1 MAPVREVLLDA
12 RTRFHDLLSTDL
24 EQLVAKAVAEDDLQ
38 HVSGC
43 LTRET
48 VASLLLCVHSPQHIG
63 IASCESSGQQGSALT
78 PVLLRPALNASNG
91 GGLVTATMRT
101 CRQN

>member
-1 MAPVREVLLDA
+1 MYSKWDLVVIGQSGYNMAPVREVLLDA

-43 LTRET
+43 STGR
-48 VASLLLCVHSPQHIG
+48 LLLPCCF
-63 IASCESSGQQGSALT
+63 ACSAHDT
-78 PVLLRPALNASNG
+78 
-91 GGLVTATMRT
+91 
-101 CRQN
+101 

>member
-43 LTRET
+43 STREA
-48 VASLLLCVHSPQHIG
+48 VASLLLCVLSP
-63 IASCESSGQQGSALT
+63 
-78 PVLLRPALNASNG
+78 
-91 GGLVTATMRT
+91 
-101 CRQN
+101 